1 MGNGGDDGEDLGGE
15 GGGGDSLK
23 KKGGIGGVLAVME
36 DKVVA
41 SEVRRCKLTASKPV
55 LVDSFKTCVE
65 SAIGSVF
72 ATRI

>member
-23 KKGGIGGVLAVME
+23 NKGGIGGVLAVME

-41 SEVRRCKLTASKPV
+41 SEVGGAS
-55 LVDSFKTCVE
+55 
-65 SAIGSVF
+65 
-72 ATRI
+72 